1 MLTAQGLDTVPLTLV
16 CNRVSVDQKA
26 IVSQRAAEKSIGRDF
41 DYVITEDRA
50 MMNEAIAQG
59 CELSTVRTG
68 TKVERSIADLAS
80 SIVPIPVAA
89 ESRRKWWQ

>member
-1 MLTAQGLDTVPLTLV
+1 V

-26 IVSQRAAEKSIGRDF
+26 IVSQKAAEKSIGRDF
-41 DYVITEDRA
+41 DYVIPEDRA

-59 CELSTVRTG
+59 CELSSVRTG
-68 TKVERSIADLAS
+68 TKVERSIAELAG

-89 ESRRKWWQ
+89 EGRRKWWQQ